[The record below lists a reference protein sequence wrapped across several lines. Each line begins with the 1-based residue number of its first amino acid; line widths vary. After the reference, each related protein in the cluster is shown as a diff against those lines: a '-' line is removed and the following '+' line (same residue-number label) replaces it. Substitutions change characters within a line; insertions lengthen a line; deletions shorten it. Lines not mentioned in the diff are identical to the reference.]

1 MVCIFNVLINASNL
15 LSFFI
20 LLSDLVRLVTKSIY
34 ISSLFI
40 GLKIVLAGTI
50 NYAFSIITLPYICH

>member
-50 NYAFSIITLPYICH
+50 NCAFSIITLPYICH